1 MPELASATDEART
14 INTTFPFRR
23 TIVSVESLV
32 GLGGLA
38 GSIQLL
44 AGVATP
50 PVSALSSLGLASW
63 ALPAGWIAKA
73 PVQARRDD
81 ELRLQ
86 RQTTAALA
94 LPTLLIGR
102 ATIHR
107 LGQTYGSTSR
117 ERPAYAR

>member
-63 ALPAGWIAKA
+63 ALPA
-73 PVQARRDD
+73 
-81 ELRLQ
+81 
-86 RQTTAALA
+86 
-94 LPTLLIGR
+94 
-102 ATIHR
+102 
-107 LGQTYGSTSR
+107 
-117 ERPAYAR
+117 

>member
-44 AGVATP
+44 AGWP
-50 PVSALSSLGLASW
+50 LRPFRHSA
-63 ALPAGWIAKA
+63 P
-73 PVQARRDD
+73 
-81 ELRLQ
+81 
-86 RQTTAALA
+86 
-94 LPTLLIGR
+94 
-102 ATIHR
+102 
-107 LGQTYGSTSR
+107 
-117 ERPAYAR
+117 